1 MNIPISG
8 LGLFRICAE
17 LELSVLAGVD
27 SLFDV
32 HHDAVENFRKELTE
46 WHNEHPE
53 FSSVK
58 LIDTIDSYLRCFCSE
73 LEDLRFFSV
82 SADILI
88 IWADFIKLRPDLY
101 EAIFTQENIEPEE

>member
-1 MNIPISG
+1 MNISIPG

-17 LELSVLAGVD
+17 LELSVLSGVD

-46 WHNEHPE
+46 WHCEHPD

-58 LIDTIDSYLRCFCSE
+58 LVDAIDSNLRYFCSE
-73 LEDLRFFSV
+73 LEALRLFNV
-82 SADILI
+82 SADIMTT
-88 IWADFIKLRPDLY
+88 WVEFIKHRPDLY
-101 EAIFTQENIEPEE
+101 EAIFAPENIELEE